1 MAVMFISFSVS
12 TVSNRGKD
20 DLISVKLTI
29 IQAIRDAVDSDFSI
43 QDALDRGYGNLTA
56 IARVLK
62 PAVEERLSREVKI
75 ESLVT
80 SLKRL
85 RSRYKIVAKDILNVI
100 MNSTVTVRTD
110 VAKVSVEKRRK
121 TLEAVGSLLLG
132 YREEFLQISESID
145 AITLL
150 FDQRLYDDV
159 IKLFRGDEVIESTA
173 NLAAIIV
180 RSPIEIIKTPGCA
193 ASFITQLSRRHINIE
208 DTISCYT
215 DTIIVVSMVDASRAF
230 AALTDYIASARRLKM
245 GGSRERRVGKRA

>member
-1 MAVMFISFSVS
+1 M
-12 TVSNRGKD
+12 
-20 DLISVKLTI
+20 ISVKLTI

-62 PAVEERLSREVKI
+62 PVVEERLSREVKI

>member
-1 MAVMFISFSVS
+1 M
-12 TVSNRGKD
+12 
-20 DLISVKLTI
+20 
-29 IQAIRDAVDSDFSI
+29 VDSILVKPTIMQVLRDVIDGDLSI
-43 QDALDRGYGNLTA
+43 QDALYRGYGNLTA

-62 PAVEERLSREVKI
+62 PLVEERLGRAVKV
-75 ESLVT
+75 ESLIT

-85 RSRYKIVAKDILNVI
+85 RGRYKVLSKDILTVV
-100 MNSTVTVRTD
+100 MNSTVSVRTD
-110 VAKVSVEKRRK
+110 VAKVSVEKRKK
-121 TLEAVGSLLLG
+121 TLEAVGEILLS

-150 FDQRLYDDV
+150 FDQRLYSEV
-159 IKLFRGDEVIESTA
+159 VKLFRDDEILESST

-215 DTIIVVSMVDASRAF
+215 DTIIVVSMVDAGRAF
-230 AALTDYIASARRLKM
+230 TALTEYIAYARRLKE
-245 GGSRERRVGKRA
+245 STAKQRKVEQRE

>member
-1 MAVMFISFSVS
+1 MGTI
-12 TVSNRGKD
+12 
-20 DLISVKLTI
+20 DLISVKPTL
-29 IQAIRDAVDSDFSI
+29 IQAVRDVVDSDLSI

-62 PAVEERLSREVKI
+62 PVVEERLGREVKI

-85 RSRYKIVAKDILNVI
+85 KMKYRVVAEDVLDVV

-121 TLEAVGSLLLG
+121 TLEAVGSLLLS

-150 FDQRLYDDV
+150 FDQRLYEDV
-159 IKLFRGDEVIESTA
+159 VKLFRSDEILESTT

-180 RSPIEIIKTPGCA
+180 RSPMKIIKTPGCA
-193 ASFITQLSRRHINIE
+193 VSFITQISRRHINIE

-215 DTIIVVSMVDASRAF
+215 DTIIVVSMVDAGRAF
-230 AALTDYIASARRLKM
+230 AALTDYIASARRMKKDTKRGR
-245 GGSRERRVGKRA
+245 GG

>member
-1 MAVMFISFSVS
+1 LGIA
-12 TVSNRGKD
+12 
-20 DLISVKLTI
+20 DLISVKPTI
-29 IQAIRDAVDSDFSI
+29 IQAVRDVVDSDLSI

-62 PAVEERLSREVKI
+62 PAVEERLGREVKI

-85 RSRYKIVAKDILNVI
+85 RGKYKVVSEDVLDVV

-110 VAKVSVEKRRK
+110 VAKVSVEKRKK
-121 TLEAVGSLLLG
+121 TLEAVGNLLLS

-159 IKLFRGDEVIESTA
+159 VKMFRRRRDPREH
-173 NLAAIIV
+173 NQF
-180 RSPIEIIKTPGCA
+180 GCYN
-193 ASFITQLSRRHINIE
+193 S
-208 DTISCYT
+208 
-215 DTIIVVSMVDASRAF
+215 
-230 AALTDYIASARRLKM
+230 
-245 GGSRERRVGKRA
+245 